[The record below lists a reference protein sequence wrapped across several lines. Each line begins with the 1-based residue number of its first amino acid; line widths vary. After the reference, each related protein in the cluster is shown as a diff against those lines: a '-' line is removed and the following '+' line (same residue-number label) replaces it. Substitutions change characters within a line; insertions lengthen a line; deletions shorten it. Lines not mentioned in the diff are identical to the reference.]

1 MNPIEQTATEGG
13 FDLAWIDQIGAVL
26 VLLFLV
32 LGAFRGLW
40 WQILR
45 LVGVVAGIVVARQ
58 LTPRVAPNMKGV
70 LDMSESTAHA
80 VTWLMLFVGVLVLAA
95 LVGVLGKKLLQTAQ
109 LGLFDRFGGALAG
122 GFTGLV
128 LHASLLLVMAGM
140 GTDDW
145 ATSVLEGTYS
155 AKVYD
160 QASGRFH
167 LLMDA
172 QAAEKTHGTVM
183 QQLFPARYMNGP
195 LPQDG
200 STRTGDTPNGAPPT
214 DIRPNGVAPDDA
226 DLDYDY

>member
-1 MNPIEQTATEGG
+1 MITIQQTATDGG
-13 FDLAWIDQIGAVL
+13 FSLAWIDQIGAVL

-40 WQILR
+40 WQVLR
-45 LVGVVAGIVVARQ
+45 LVGVVAGVIVARQ
-58 LTPRVAPNMKGV
+58 LTPRVAQNMEGV

-80 VTWLMLFVGVLVLAA
+80 VTWLMLFVGVLLIAA
-95 LVGVLGKKLLQTAQ
+95 LIGVLGKKLLQTAQ
-109 LGLFDRFGGALAG
+109 LGMFDRFGGAIAG

-128 LHASLLLVMAGM
+128 LHSSLLLVMAGM
-140 GTDDW
+140 GTDAW

-172 QAAEKTHGTVM
+172 QAAEKTHGSVL
-183 QQLFPARYMNGP
+183 QQLFPSRYEEESSDPGP
-195 LPQDG
+195 YN
-200 STRTGDTPNGAPPT
+200 SN
-214 DIRPNGVAPDDA
+214 
-226 DLDYDY
+226 Y